1 MLRQC
6 LWNLTIFL
14 ANGSDKCFSLSGIWF
29 LQTKSQNL
37 ASKSIHIIWM
47 QKFCKFVH
55 LKLTFFI
62 LHSHFYKTPT
72 SVCLLYTFI
81 QIKYSKPSH
90 YRPDQYPAIINPINT
105 HGSIPIK
112 THSSKSSTVSPPNL
126 TRLPHIKLSKNL
138 KLLPL
143 FLLSLLPDPHIMFL
157 RAPPW
162 HRF

>member
-6 LWNLTIFL
+6 LWNLTISL

-29 LQTKSQNL
+29 LETKSQNL

-55 LKLTFFI
+55 LKLTFSI
-62 LHSHFYKTPT
+62 LHSYFYKTPT

-105 HGSIPIK
+105 HESIPIK

-157 RAPPW
+157 RALPR